1 MRPARLLTVVVAV
14 AVVVAAAVAAKG
26 GGSHDK
32 KSNGAARAPAGAL
45 SLSFVVSPEKE
56 ALLKPLIGRFNAS
69 NARAGGKRVFVALR
83 AENSGDTENALRKG
97 TEQPDVWSPAGSFWG
112 RLLDLQTDRR
122 YTADTNPSIVRT
134 PLVIAMWEPMAR
146 VLGWPRK
153 PVSFDDIVRLAVA
166 PGGWAAA
173 GKPAFGQFKYVHTNP
188 DSSTSGAEAV
198 VGSYYAFVG
207 KREGLTA
214 ADVAKAAP
222 KVKDLERAIVHYG
235 DSTLFIE
242 DQLCKRGI
250 AYASAAAME
259 ETTVIDL
266 NRRRCS
272 STKLVALYPKE
283 GSFFSDSPFMVLD
296 APWVTPAKRDAAQA
310 LQRFLAKAITPILAG
325 RFGFRPGN
333 EQARPAGLV
342 SAAYGAD
349 PAQPRRVLTP
359 PEPDVLNGVL
369 TTWRRDRKPA
379 DVELVLDN
387 SGSMAQEGK
396 LEAAKHGLQAF
407 LRLLAP
413 QDEVGLAKFS
423 DRTTQLV
430 PPAPYRRNGP
440 ALAGAIR
447 DIIPENDTALYDA
460 TTYGVDLIKGR
471 ADPAHINAVVLL
483 TDGQDT
489 ASNSSEA
496 DVLARLRQEGQAETG
511 SVRVFTIAYGTDAR
525 AAELNSFAAASGGK
539 GFTASTT
546 NIEQV
551 YRSISSFF

>member
-1 MRPARLLTVVVAV
+1 MRPARLLIIVIAI

-26 GGSHDK
+26 GGGSHKGKD
-32 KSNGAARAPAGAL
+32 AAPAPAGAL

-56 ALLKPLIGRFNAS
+56 ALLKPLVSRFNATD
-69 NARAGGKRVFVALR
+69 ARAGGKRVFVVLR

-97 TEQPDVWSPAGSFWG
+97 TERPDVWSPAGSFWG

-122 YTADTNPSIVRT
+122 YVADTNPSIVRT

-153 PVSFDDIVRLAVA
+153 QVSFDDIVRLARA
-166 PGGWAAA
+166 PNGWAAA
-173 GKPAFGQFKYVHTNP
+173 GKPQFGRFKYVHTNP

-198 VGSYYAFVG
+198 AGSYYAFVG

-250 AYASAAAME
+250 AYASAVAME
-259 ETTVIDL
+259 ETTVIDF

-272 STKLVALYPKE
+272 ATRLVALYPKE

-296 APWVTPAKRDAAQA
+296 APWVTPAKRQAAA
-310 LQRFLAKAITPILAG
+310 ELRRFLAKAVTPQLAG
-325 RFGFRPGN
+325 RFGFRPGD

-349 PAQPRRVLTP
+349 PAQPRRVLAL
-359 PEPDVLNGVL
+359 PEADVLNRVL
-369 TTWRRDRKPA
+369 ATWRRDRKPA

-396 LEAAKHGLQAF
+396 LEAAKRGLQAF

-423 DRTTQLV
+423 DRITQLV
-430 PPAPYRRNGP
+430 PPVPYRQNGA

-447 DIIPENDTALYDA
+447 DIIPESDTALYDA
-460 TTYGVDLIKGR
+460 TLYGVDLIKRR
-471 ADPAHINAVVLL
+471 ADPEHINAVVLL

-489 ASNSSEA
+489 ASSSTQG
-496 DVLARLRQEGQAETG
+496 DVLDRLRQEGQAESG

-525 AAELNSFAAASGGK
+525 AAELNGFAAASGGK